1 MGGSFSTAWRIAK
14 DLGYIEPDPRDDL
27 NGNECCQELNDHRTA
42 FGMQIESAASVKVQS
57 LVPGTF
63 RDIMDG
69 IEFLSHFAEFDEE
82 QEKKRHLAEQ
92 DGKVLHW

>member
-1 MGGSFSTAWRIAK
+1 MNVARNLTTVER
-14 DLGYIEPDPRDDL
+14 L
-27 NGNECCQELNDHRTA
+27 C
-42 FGMQIESAASVKVQS
+42 GMQIESAASVKVQS

-69 IEFLSHFAEFDEE
+69 IEFLSHFAEFDEDR
-82 QEKKRHLAEQ
+82 EKTRHLAEQ